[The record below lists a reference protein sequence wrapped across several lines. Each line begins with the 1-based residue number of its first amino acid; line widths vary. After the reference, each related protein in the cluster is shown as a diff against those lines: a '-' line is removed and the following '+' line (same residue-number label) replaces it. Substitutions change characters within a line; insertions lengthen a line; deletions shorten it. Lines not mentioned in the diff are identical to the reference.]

1 MKTGAFAVLFA
12 STLVATSPARAQS
25 GASYFDIVDLDHD
38 GRISL
43 DEYIERFSYAF
54 RQMDKN
60 RDGVVEEAE
69 QIVPGAPRLTIEAL
83 RAQLTGQFHRQDKN
97 HDGSLSPRE
106 FLAPPG

>member
-1 MKTGAFAVLFA
+1 MKRAGLAVAALCA
-12 STLVATSPARAQS
+12 CAAAHAQS
-25 GASYFDIVDLDHD
+25 GQRYFDVVDLDRD

-43 DEYIERFSYAF
+43 AEYQERFSYAF
-54 RQMDKN
+54 RQMDRN

-69 QIVPGAPRLTIEAL
+69 QEIAGLPRMTL
-83 RAQLTGQFHRQDKN
+83 AQLHAQLADQFRRQDKN

>member
-1 MKTGAFAVLFA
+1 MKAA
-12 STLVATSPARAQS
+12 ATAALLCAALLPSAARAQS
-25 GASYFDIVDLDHD
+25 GGSYFAIVDLDHD

-43 DEYIERFSYAF
+43 AEYIERFSYAF

-60 RDGVVEEAE
+60 HDGVVEDHE
-69 QIVPGAPRLTIEAL
+69 QLVPGAPRLTIEQL

>member
-1 MKTGAFAVLFA
+1 VKAA
-12 STLVATSPARAQS
+12 ATAALLCAALLPSAARAQS
-25 GASYFDIVDLDHD
+25 GGSYFAIVDLDHD

-43 DEYIERFSYAF
+43 AEYIERFSYAF

-60 RDGVVEEAE
+60 RDGIVDESE
-69 QIVPGAPRLTIEAL
+69 QEVPGPRLTLAQL
-83 RAQLTGQFHRQDKN
+83 HAQLTEQFHRQDKN